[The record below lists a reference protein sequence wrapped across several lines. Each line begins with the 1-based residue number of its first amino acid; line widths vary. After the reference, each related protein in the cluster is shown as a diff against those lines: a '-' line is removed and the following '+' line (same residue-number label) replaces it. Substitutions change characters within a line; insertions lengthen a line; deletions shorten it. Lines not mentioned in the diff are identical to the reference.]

1 MSRLS
6 CLLLVLTLMACSAA
20 STKKEIKEGKVIASK
35 DESMTRR
42 SLFGIKNR
50 GSLFGIGSIIKN
62 KIQNK
67 KNLISTIIAK
77 KKSIKYKRS
86 VVDSAAPPKE
96 DMDIG
101 KMLANADTSKTR
113 RSLFGIGRLIQQK
126 IHNKKKLFSTIV
138 AKKKS
143 IKNKILSKISNK
155 YWY

>member
-35 DESMTRR
+35 DESM
-42 SLFGIKNR
+42 
-50 GSLFGIGSIIKN
+50 
-62 KIQNK
+62 
-67 KNLISTIIAK
+67 
-77 KKSIKYKRS
+77 
-86 VVDSAAPPKE
+86 VDSAAPPKE

-126 IHNKKKLFSTIV
+126 INNKKKLFSTIV

-143 IKNKILSKISNK
+143 IKNKILSKLSTK